1 MPAKPTAHPRGR
13 KYRHHGAFAF
23 DSLVYN
29 PGMKPVV
36 GLISLKNPS
45 KIPENGPLFSA
56 ADHAFGPKH

>member
-13 KYRHHGAFAF
+13 KYRHHGAFGF
-23 DSLVYN
+23 DSLAYN
-29 PGMKPVV
+29 PGVKPAV
-36 GLISLKNPS
+36 GLISLKIPS